1 MKECKNFALYICG
14 RIKAFLYWTAKK
26 IVRSMFWVDRYVI
39 KRYIGIEMPLYK
51 IWWKSHSESIQ
62 KELNLAHTR

>member
-1 MKECKNFALYICG
+1 MKECKNFALYIGG